1 MWSMS
6 VVRRDNEPF
15 NNLNEDIYWNFS
27 ISVVTGIALLIL
39 DTVSVVW
46 NLSLVLI
53 DEQEIDMEA
62 KYKVRSQS

>member
-53 DEQEIDMEA
+53 DEQEINMEA
-62 KYKVRSQS
+62 KDKVRSQS

>member
-15 NNLNEDIYWNFS
+15 NNLNEDIYWTFS

-53 DEQEIDMEA
+53 DEQEINMEA
-62 KYKVRSQS
+62 KDKVRSQS